1 MQINTEVEAPPL
13 GALVW
18 AAPPEELVLLADEV
32 HIWRAWLG
40 CDACLSALACWLSP
54 LEIQRAMRFRFS
66 VHRDRYIACRGMLR
80 SLLGWYLRR
89 DPGSLQFEV
98 NDFGKPFLAADQPGD
113 TIHFNVSHSH
123 ELALFAFVRGR
134 EIGVDLEHV
143 RSVFDELAVAQR
155 FFAPGEI
162 AELQRLD
169 PVLRVAGFFNCWTR
183 KESYIKA
190 RGLGLSLP
198 LDNFQV
204 SLRPG
209 SPAVLLSHDG
219 DSDETL
225 RWSFR
230 DLSPGSGYV
239 GALAIEGQDWHLRTF
254 QWASGHSLAARGDI
268 SRCTTHRY
276 EETDT
281 G

>member
-1 MQINTEVEAPPL
+1 
-13 GALVW
+13 
-18 AAPPEELVLLADEV
+18 V
-32 HIWRAWLG
+32 HIWRAWLS
-40 CDACLSALACWLSP
+40 CDASLSALLGCLSSS
-54 LEIQRAMRFRFS
+54 EMQKAMCFRFP
-66 VHRDRYIACRGMLR
+66 VHRDRYIVARGVLR
-80 SLLGWYLRR
+80 HLLGFYLGR

-98 NDFGKPFLAADQPGD
+98 NDFGKPFLAADQPCD

-143 RSVFDELAVAQR
+143 RSVFDELAVAQQ
-155 FFAPGEI
+155 FFAPAEI
-162 AELQRLD
+162 AELQELD
-169 PVLRVAGFFNCWTR
+169 PIQRVAGFFNCWTR

-209 SPAVLLSHDG
+209 SPAVLLRHDG

-225 RWSFR
+225 HWCLR

-239 GALAIEGQDWHLRTF
+239 GALAIKGQDWHLRTF
-254 QWASGHSLAARGDI
+254 QWASDHSLAARGNI
-268 SRCTTHRY
+268 CPMSAPQI
-276 EETDT
+276 
-281 G
+281 